1 MKSLMKCPRAM
12 YKRKRI
18 EKFQQKERK
27 QKGRTKILSLRKRK
41 EIANAKSKLLKK
53 EKVIQIP
60 IKISLDN
67 KTGT

>member
-53 EKVIQIP
+53 EKVI
-60 IKISLDN
+60 
-67 KTGT
+67 